1 MANEVKWTA
10 LSSVV
15 NSILGAGVAPTAKN
29 LANDARKLGDEYN
42 NAANKKRWAAC
53 QLKCRGAAAFSA
65 GGYVE
70 LYIVPALDGTNYADG
85 GDSVTPPACQLVG
98 VFPVRAV
105 DTQQVVT
112 ITGIQIPPCKFK
124 PLIINKTGQA
134 FTNTDAENLLDMYLY
149 DEEIQ

>member
-15 NSILGAGVAPTAKN
+15 NSILGAGSAPTAKN
-29 LANDARKLGDEYN
+29 LSNAARKIGSEYD
-42 NAANKKRWAAC
+42 NATNKKRWAAF
-53 QLKCRGAAAFSA
+53 QLKCRGASSFTA

-85 GDSVTPPACQLVG
+85 DDSTTPQACMLVG

-105 DTQQVVT
+105 NTQQVIT
-112 ITGIQIPPCKFK
+112 ITGVSVPPCKFK
-124 PLIINKTGQA
+124 PLIINQGGQA